1 MQRQNIS
8 TIWKIKDFRYLW
20 VTGFLTSSARWLEIM
35 AFSVL
40 TWQWFGDATYAAF
53 LFALRMIA
61 ISLTG
66 IVFSIL
72 STQIAGQKIM
82 LFAQGSVAASCFVS
96 VSLIYFK
103 IEYTIYGLSLISLLS
118 GALWSVDFSYRR
130 RMIADTLTKD
140 IVVSGLSLDV
150 MSSHAT
156 RFIGMILGG
165 LILGFLNSTTLFV
178 LLTVIYLL
186 ACYLIIQ
193 TQDNAVKIPKKRK
206 FWIETSLVFRQA
218 TRNIPILS
226 VLLITPIFNMFALPY
241 VALIPLIYFEK
252 FNSTESL
259 TGFLA
264 SFEGLGAIF
273 GALFIS
279 LIILKNLVVLLPL
292 SLTILFVV
300 IYIGAVVENIY
311 FLTLSIVFTGA
322 ASSAYSA
329 LQSSII
335 YTFSKERL
343 RSASFSILTITIG
356 IGFVGGVNILWMGRF
371 FSVSEIARIIAIE
384 GLLCLALTYS
394 FIFFLKSYRKK
405 KFNSKKNH
413 HH

>member
-1 MQRQNIS
+1 
-8 TIWKIKDFRYLW
+8 
-20 VTGFLTSSARWLEIM
+20 
-35 AFSVL
+35 
-40 TWQWFGDATYAAF
+40 
-53 LFALRMIA
+53 
-61 ISLTG
+61 
-66 IVFSIL
+66 
-72 STQIAGQKIM
+72 
-82 LFAQGSVAASCFVS
+82 
-96 VSLIYFK
+96 
-103 IEYTIYGLSLISLLS
+103 
-118 GALWSVDFSYRR
+118 
-130 RMIADTLTKD
+130 
-140 IVVSGLSLDV
+140 
-150 MSSHAT
+150 
-156 RFIGMILGG
+156 
-165 LILGFLNSTTLFV
+165 
-178 LLTVIYLL
+178 
-186 ACYLIIQ
+186 
-193 TQDNAVKIPKKRK
+193 
-206 FWIETSLVFRQA
+206 
-218 TRNIPILS
+218 
-226 VLLITPIFNMFALPY
+226 MFALPY
-241 VALIPLIYFEK
+241 VVLIPLIYFEK

-356 IGFVGGVNILWMGRF
+356 IGFVGGVNISWMGRF

-405 KFNSKKNH
+405 VQFKNEPSPLNMASVIIKEFASI
-413 HH
+413 